1 MNKQLLMKG
10 TVLPMTLFCS
20 ALVAAPF
27 LGVSDAKASTA
38 VVQQAGSI
46 KGTILD
52 SNGEPVIG
60 ASILVVGQ
68 KGQGSVS
75 DMDGHFVLNVKPGTR
90 LKISYIGFETQT
102 VSAKNGM
109 TVTMKDDNATSLNA
123 VEVVAYGAQKK
134 VTVTGALSSVKSE
147 ELTRTPISSV
157 SQVLAGQLTGVTTVQ
172 SSGEP
177 GADNA
182 TIYVRGQ
189 GTFNDATPLIQVDG
203 VERSMNDVDPEDIE
217 SITVLKDASATAVFG
232 VRGANGVI
240 LITTKRGEEGKAKIS
255 ASTSFS
261 ILEPT
266 KMVDL
271 ANSYDYANY
280 YNMQDRYDGGKGDRF
295 KPEII
300 QKFKDHSDPIRFP
313 DTNWIDYVM
322 KKSTLQTKHNV
333 NISGGMKGVRYF
345 ISAGMYTQGGLFKE
359 FDMDKNFGYEYTR
372 FNYRTN
378 LDIDVTKSTKLSINI
393 AGNHSSKDTP
403 TSSGGTSALVRAL
416 YEATPF
422 SSPGLVNGK
431 FVRTTTTYD
440 DYQLPFTG
448 SNGMTYYN
456 YDGTRG
462 GYNNVSQNVLQM
474 DMQLSQKLDFI
485 TKGLSFKIKGS
496 YNSSYSVSKT
506 GTISMAYY
514 TPVLMGYD
522 DNENPII
529 DYERTGTNGTSW
541 GHDKSQG
548 KARNWY
554 AEAAFNYSRSFGLH
568 NVTGLLLYN
577 QSKQYY
583 YSTNYPDIPRGYV
596 GLVARA
602 TYNWNNRY
610 MAEFNVGYNG
620 SENFAPKKRYGTFPA
635 FSAGWVASE
644 EKWFK
649 ALKPVFSFFKARAS
663 WGLVGND
670 RFGNNRFLYTPDEYS
685 TSSGSYQFGIANN
698 KKLAGAIE
706 KAKKNPDVTWEK
718 AFKQDYG
725 FDARFLNDR
734 LQLSYDYYFERR
746 KDILLTDYTFPS
758 TLMGFTVPPANKG
771 KMNSWG
777 HEISIK
783 WQDKIAQKG
792 RYWVGVNLSYNQNK
806 VIENKEAK
814 KVNEYQYLK
823 GHRLG
828 SRSLYKF
835 WKFYYEGC
843 EADYEKEF
851 GKPFP
856 TQTLIN
862 KLNPGDCVF
871 VDLDGDGKV
880 DANDQSYDGTMAD
893 NPRWVVGINLGLSWK
908 DFSVN
913 TQWTGAWDVSR
924 LIDGVFRRPFVRQED
939 QEYGGLTQYLVD
951 HTWTEENPSQDSWY
965 PRPTWKNA
973 AQNYAASTLYEKDAK
988 YLRLKTLQISYNMHF
1003 PFMKVV
1009 GLRSAKLSL
1018 SGYNLLTFTPFK
1030 FGDPETKASREP
1042 SYPLQR
1048 TYTATLQLNF

>member
-1 MNKQLLMKG
+1 MNNKLFMKG
-10 TVLPMTLFCS
+10 KALPATLFCT
-20 ALVAAPF
+20 ALMLAP
-27 LGVSDAKASTA
+27 LTGASSAKAITA
-38 VVQQAGSI
+38 VAQQTGTI
-46 KGTILD
+46 KGMVVD

-60 ASILVVGQ
+60 ASVIIVGRNAN
-68 KGQGSVS
+68 QGTVT
-75 DMDGHFVLNVKPGTR
+75 DMDGNFVLDAKPGTK
-90 LKISYIGFETQT
+90 LKISYIGYEAQT
-102 VSAKNGM
+102 VTAKNGM
-109 TVTMKDDNATSLNA
+109 RVTMKDDNATSLNA

-134 VTVTGALSSVKSE
+134 VTVTGAIASVKGD
-147 ELTRTPISSV
+147 ELTHTPV
-157 SQVLAGQLTGVTTVQ
+157 GDVRQVLAGQLTGVTTVQ
-172 SSGEP
+172 NSGEP
-177 GADNA
+177 GADD
-182 TIYVRGQ
+182 TDIYVRGQ
-189 GTFNDATPLIQVDG
+189 GTFNDAKPLIQVDG

-266 KMVDL
+266 KMVKL
-271 ANSYDYANY
+271 ANAYDYANY
-280 YNMQDRYDGGKGDRF
+280 YNMQQHYDNGDEAADVF
-295 KPEII
+295 EAGVI

-313 DTNWIDYVM
+313 DTNWIDYIM

-333 NISGGMKGVRYF
+333 SISGGAKGVRYF

-359 FDMDKNFGYEYTR
+359 FGMDKKFGYEYAR
-372 FNYRTN
+372 FNYRSN
-378 LDIDVTKSTKLSINI
+378 LDIDVTKTTQLSINI
-393 AGNHSSKDTP
+393 AGSHSSKDAPAT
-403 TSSGGTSALVRAL
+403 SGGTSDLVRAV

-422 SSPGLVNGK
+422 SSPGIVDGK
-431 FVRTTTTYD
+431 FIRTTTSYD
-440 DYQLPFTG
+440 DLKLPFTG
-448 SNGMTYYN
+448 PTGMTYYN

-462 GYNNVSQNVLQM
+462 GYSYSSQNTLQM
-474 DMQLSQKLDFI
+474 DMQLKQKLDFI

-496 YNSSYSVSKT
+496 YNSSYSVKKD
-506 GTISMAYY
+506 GTIDMAYY
-514 TPVLMGYD
+514 TPVLQEDGSI
-522 DNENPII
+522 E
-529 DYERTGTNGTSW
+529 YEKKGKNGTSW
-541 GHDKSQG
+541 GHNKSQG

-554 AEAAFNYSRSFGLH
+554 AEAALNYSRSFGLH

-577 QSKQYY
+577 QSKNYY
-583 YSTNYPDIPRGYV
+583 PSTYIDIPRGYV
-596 GLVARA
+596 GIVARA

-610 MAEFNVGYNG
+610 MAEVNVGYNG

-644 EKWFK
+644 ENWFK

-670 RFGNNRFLYTPDEYS
+670 KFGDYRFLYTPDEYK
-685 TSSGSYQFGIANN
+685 TSNGAYRFGIDNSN
-698 KKLAGAIE
+698 RQGASSE
-706 KAKKNPDVTWEK
+706 SAKKNPDVTWEK

-734 LQLSYDYYFERR
+734 LQFAYDYYFERR
-746 KDILLTDYTFPS
+746 KDILLIDYTFPS
-758 TLMGFTVPPANKG
+758 TLMGFSIPPANKG
-771 KMNSWG
+771 RMNSWG
-777 HEISIK
+777 HEFSIK
-783 WQDKIAQKG
+783 WQDKFAEQG

-806 VIENKEAK
+806 VIENKEAFK
-814 KVNEYQYLK
+814 TNEYQYQK

-828 SRSLYKF
+828 TRALYKF

-856 TQTLIN
+856 SSQLGFTTL
-862 KLNPGDCVF
+862 KPGDCVF

-880 DANDQSYDGTMAD
+880 DGNDISYDGTKSD
-893 NPRWVVGINLGLSWK
+893 NPKWVIGINLGLTWK
-908 DFSVN
+908 DFSIN

-924 LIDGVFRRPFVRQED
+924 LLDGGFRQPFRAGNEATQ
-939 QEYGGLTQYLVD
+939 GGLTQYLVD
-951 HTWTEENPSQDSWY
+951 HSWTKENPSQDAWY
-965 PRPTWKNA
+965 PRATWSHA
-973 AQNYAASTLYEKDAK
+973 SLNYAASTLYEKDSK

-1018 SGYNLLTFTPFK
+1018 SGYNLLTFTPYK
-1030 FGDPETKASREP
+1030 FGDPEAKASSKP

>member
-1 MNKQLLMKG
+1 MNNKLILKG
-10 TVLPMTLFCS
+10 TVLPVALFCT
-20 ALVAAPF
+20 ALMLAPQLGASPAQANVIVA
-27 LGVSDAKASTA
+27 
-38 VVQQAGSI
+38 QQT
-46 KGTILD
+46 GTIRGTVVD
-52 SNGEPVIG
+52 SNGEAVIG
-60 ASILVVGQ
+60 ASVVIVG
-68 KGQGSVS
+68 KNANQGTIT
-75 DMDGHFVLNVKPGTR
+75 DFDGNFTLNVKPGTK
-90 LKISYIGFETQT
+90 LKITYIGFETQT
-102 VSAKNGM
+102 VTAKNGM
-109 TVTMKDDNATSLNA
+109 RVTMNDDSATSLNA

-134 VTVTGALSSVKSE
+134 VTVTGAISSVKSE
-147 ELTRTPISSV
+147 ELTRTPVSSV

-189 GTFNDATPLIQVDG
+189 GTFNDSSPLIQVDG

-240 LITTKRGEEGKAKIS
+240 LITTKRGEEGKAKVS

-266 KMVDL
+266 KMVEL
-271 ANSYDYANY
+271 ANAYDYANY
-280 YNMQDRYDGGKGDRF
+280 YNMQSRYDGEADKF
-295 KPEII
+295 TPEVI
-300 QKFKDHSDPIRFP
+300 QKFKEHSDPIRFP

-333 NISGGMKGVRYF
+333 NISGGTKGVRYF

-359 FDMDKNFGYEYTR
+359 FGMDKNFGYEYAR
-372 FNYRTN
+372 FNYRSN
-378 LDIDVTKSTKLSINI
+378 LDIDVTKTTKLSINI

-403 TSSGGTSALVRAL
+403 YSSLGTSGLVRSL

-422 SSPGLVNGK
+422 SSPGIVNGK
-431 FVRTTTTYD
+431 FVRTTTSYD
-440 DYQLPFTG
+440 DVQLPFTG

-462 GYNNVSQNVLQM
+462 GYTNISQNVLQM

-496 YNSSYSVSKT
+496 YNSSYSVQKN
-506 GTISMAYY
+506 GDIQMAYY
-514 TPVLMGYD
+514 TPVIQD
-522 DNENPII
+522 DGSIE
-529 DYERTGTNGTSW
+529 YEKTGTNGTSW
-541 GHDKSQG
+541 GHNKSQG

-568 NVTGLLLYN
+568 NVSGLLLYN
-577 QSKQYY
+577 QSKNYY
-583 YSTNYPDIPRGYV
+583 PSTYSDIPRGYV
-596 GLVARA
+596 GIVARA

-620 SENFAPKKRYGTFPA
+620 SENFAPNKRYGTFPA

-670 RFGNNRFLYTPDEYS
+670 KFGTYRFLYTPDEYA
-685 TSSGSYQFGIANN
+685 TSSGSYRFGIENSTTM
-698 KKLAGAIE
+698 AGAAE
-706 KAKKNPDVTWEK
+706 STKKNPDVTWEK

-734 LQLSYDYYFERR
+734 LQFSYDYFFERR
-746 KDILLTDYTFPS
+746 KDILLTDQTFPS

-777 HEISIK
+777 HEFAIK
-783 WQDKIAQKG
+783 WQDKFAKDG

-806 VIENKEAK
+806 VIENKESYK
-814 KVNEYQYLK
+814 QNEYQYLK

-835 WKFYYEGC
+835 WRYYYEGC
-843 EADYEKEF
+843 AADYEKEF
-851 GKPFP
+851 GREFP
-856 TQTLIN
+856 ASQLGVTDLR
-862 KLNPGDCVF
+862 PGDCVF
-871 VDLDGDGKV
+871 IDLDGDGKV
-880 DANDQSYDGTMAD
+880 DGNDSSYDGTMAD
-893 NPRWVVGINLGLSWK
+893 NPRWVAGINLGLSWK
-908 DFSVN
+908 DLSVN
-913 TQWTGAWDVSR
+913 MQWTGAWDVTR
-924 LIDGVFRRPFVRQED
+924 LIAGGFRQPFVTQTNQTE
-939 QEYGGLTQYLVD
+939 GGLTQYLVD
-951 HTWTEENPSQDSWY
+951 HSWTEENPSQDAWY
-965 PRPTWKNA
+965 PRATWKNA
-973 AQNYAASTLYEKDAK
+973 TLNYAASTLYEKDAK

-1018 SGYNLLTFTPFK
+1018 SGYNLLTFTSFK

>member
-1 MNKQLLMKG
+1 MEKQQTKNG
-10 TVLPMTLFCS
+10 SWWPYALFCS
-20 ALVAAPF
+20 ALLLNPMIGSSKVQANTI
-27 LGVSDAKASTA
+27 VQ
-38 VVQQAGSI
+38 QQAGSI
-46 KGTILD
+46 KGTIVD

-60 ASILVVGQ
+60 ASVLVEGQ
-68 KGQGSVS
+68 KNTQGTVS
-75 DMDGHFVLNVKPGTR
+75 DLDGNFALDVKPGTK
-90 LKISYIGFETQT
+90 LKISYIGFQTQT

-109 TVTMKDDNATSLNA
+109 KVTMKDDNATNLNA

-134 VTVTGALSSVKSE
+134 VTVTGAIASVKSE
-147 ELTRTPISSV
+147 ELTRTPVSSV
-157 SQVLAGQLTGVTTVQ
+157 SQVLAGQMTGVTSVQ

-177 GADNA
+177 GSDNA

-189 GTFNDATPLIQVDG
+189 GTFNDASPLVQVDG

-266 KMVDL
+266 KMVKL

-280 YNMQDRYDGGKGDRF
+280 YNMQCRYDGEDDKF
-295 KPEII
+295 SPEVV

-313 DTNWIDYVM
+313 DTNWVDYVM

-333 NISGGMKGVRYF
+333 SISGGMKGVRYF

-359 FDMDKNFGYEYTR
+359 FDMNKNFGYEYAR
-372 FNYRTN
+372 FNYRSN
-378 LDIDVTKSTKLSINI
+378 LDIDVTKTTKLSINI

-403 TSSGGTSALVRAL
+403 YSGAGTSGLVRSL

-422 SSPGLVNGK
+422 SSPGLVDGK

-440 DYQLPFTG
+440 DVKLPFTG
-448 SNGMTYYN
+448 GNGMSYYN

-462 GYNNVSQNVLQM
+462 GYTHTSQNVLQM
-474 DMQLSQKLDFI
+474 DMQLSQNLDFI
-485 TKGLSFKIKGS
+485 TKGLSFKLKGS
-496 YNSSYSVSKT
+496 YNSSYSVQKNGS
-506 GTISMAYY
+506 ISMAYY
-514 TPVLMGYD
+514 TPVLQD
-522 DNENPII
+522 DGSIA
-529 DYERTGTNGTSW
+529 YERTGTNGTSW

-554 AEAAFNYSRSFGLH
+554 AEAALNYSRSFGLH
-568 NVTGLLLYN
+568 NVSGLLLYN
-577 QSKQYY
+577 QSKNYY
-583 YSTNYPDIPRGYV
+583 PSSYSDIPRGYV
-596 GLVARA
+596 GIVARA

-610 MAEFNVGYNG
+610 MAEVNVGYNG

-635 FSAGWVASE
+635 FSAGWVISE
-644 EKWFK
+644 ESWFK
-649 ALKPVFSFFKARAS
+649 PLKPVMGFFKARAS

-670 RFGNNRFLYTPDEYS
+670 KFGDYRFLYTEDEYS
-685 TSSGSYQFGIANN
+685 TSSGNYNFGIGNSTR
-698 KKLAGAIE
+698 LPGSLE
-706 KAKKNPDVTWEK
+706 SAKKNPDVTWEK

-746 KDILLTDYTFPS
+746 KDILLTDKTIS
-758 TLMGFTVPPANKG
+758 NLLGFSVPPSNDG
-771 KMNSWG
+771 RMNSWG
-777 HEISIK
+777 HEISLK
-783 WQDKIAQKG
+783 WQDKIGKSA

-806 VIENKEAK
+806 VIENKEAA

-843 EADYEKEF
+843 EADYEKQF

-856 TQTLIN
+856 SSQLGITDLR
-862 KLNPGDCVF
+862 PGDCVF
-871 VDLDGDGKV
+871 IDLDGDGKV
-880 DANDQSYDGTMAD
+880 DGNDSSYDGTFAD
-893 NPRWVVGINLGLSWK
+893 NPRWSAGINLGFTWK
-908 DFSVN
+908 DFSFN
-913 TQWTGAWDVSR
+913 TQWTAAWDVTR
-924 LIDGVFRRPFVRQED
+924 LIEDVFRQPFVTSTNQTE
-939 QEYGGLTQYLVD
+939 GGLTQYLVD
-951 HTWTEENPSQDSWY
+951 HSWTEENPSQDAWY
-965 PRPTWKNA
+965 PRATWKNA
-973 AQNYAASTLYEKDAK
+973 TLNYAASTLYEKDAK
-988 YLRLKTLQISYNMHF
+988 YLRLKTLQISYDMHF
-1003 PFMKVV
+1003 PFFKAV

-1018 SGYNLLTFTPFK
+1018 SGYNLLTFTPYK
-1030 FGDPETKASREP
+1030 YGDPETSASKYP

>member
-1 MNKQLLMKG
+1 MNKQLLIKG

-38 VVQQAGSI
+38 VVQQTGTV

-68 KGQGSVS
+68 KGQGAVS
-75 DMDGHFVLNVKPGTR
+75 DMDGHFVLNVKPGTK
-90 LKISYIGFETQT
+90 LKITYIGFETQT

-109 TVTMKDDNATSLNA
+109 VVTLKDDNATSLNA

-134 VTVTGALSSVKSE
+134 VTVTGAIASVKSE
-147 ELTRTPISSV
+147 ELTRTPVSSV

-189 GTFNDATPLIQVDG
+189 GTFNDPTPLIQVDG
-203 VERSMNDVDPEDIE
+203 VERSMNDIDPEEIE

-266 KMVDL
+266 KMVEL
-271 ANSYDYANY
+271 ANSYDYAMY
-280 YNMQDRYDGGKGDRF
+280 HNMQNRYDGTKEQF
-295 KPEII
+295 SPEII
-300 QKFKDHSDPIRFP
+300 QKFQDHSDPVRFP

-322 KKSTLQTKHNV
+322 KKSTIQTKHNV
-333 NISGGMKGVRYF
+333 NISGGAKGVRYF

-372 FNYRTN
+372 FNYRSN
-378 LDIDVTKSTKLSINI
+378 LDIDVTKTTKLSINI
-393 AGNHSSKDTP
+393 AGNHSSKDSP
-403 TSSGGTSALVRAL
+403 YSSLTSSGLVRNL

-422 SSPGLVNGK
+422 SSPGLVDGK
-431 FVRTTTTYD
+431 FIRTTTTYLD
-440 DYQLPFTG
+440 CQLPFTG
-448 SNGMTYYN
+448 GNGMTYYN

-462 GYNNVSQNVLQM
+462 GYTNVAQNVLQM
-474 DMQLSQKLDFI
+474 DLQLSQKLDFI

-496 YNSSYSVSKT
+496 YNSSYSVTKNGS
-506 GTISMAYY
+506 ISMAYY
-514 TPVLMGYD
+514 TPILMD
-522 DNENPII
+522 DGSLN
-529 DYERTGTNGTSW
+529 YLKVGTNGTSW
-541 GHDKSQG
+541 GYSKSQG

-554 AEAAFNYSRSFGLH
+554 AEAALNYSRSFGLH
-568 NVTGLLLYN
+568 NVTGLVLFN
-577 QSKQYY
+577 QSKTYY
-583 YSTNYPDIPRGYV
+583 YSTQYPDIPRGYM

-620 SENFAPKKRYGTFPA
+620 SENFAPKKRFGTFPA

-644 EKWFK
+644 ESWFK
-649 ALKPVFSFFKARAS
+649 ALKPTVSFLKLRAS

-670 RFGNNRFLYTPDEYS
+670 KYSGNRFMYIPDSYS
-685 TSSGSYQFGIANN
+685 TSSGAYRFGIDNANR
-698 KKLAGAIE
+698 LSGAAE
-706 KAKKNPDVTWEK
+706 SAKKNPDVTWEK

-725 FDARFLNDR
+725 FDIRFLGDR
-734 LQLSYDYYFERR
+734 LQLNYDYYFERR
-746 KDILLTDYTFPS
+746 KDILLTDYTIPA
-758 TLMGFTVPPANKG
+758 TLMGITLPPANKG

-777 HEISIK
+777 HEISVK
-783 WQDKIAQKG
+783 WQDKLTQNG
-792 RYWVGVNLSYNQNK
+792 RYWVGLNLSYNQNK
-806 VIENKEAK
+806 IIENKEAY

-823 GHRLG
+823 GHRRG
-828 SRSLYKF
+828 TRSLYKF

-856 TQTLIN
+856 TQTLAGD
-862 KLNPGDCVF
+862 LRPGDCVF
-871 VDLDGDGKV
+871 IDLDGDGKV
-880 DANDQSYDGTMAD
+880 DANDASYDGTKSD
-893 NPRWVVGINLGLSWK
+893 DPKWVAGLNLGFSWK

-924 LIDGVFRRPFVRQED
+924 LIAGVFRQPFVSQTGAKE
-939 QEYGGLTQYLVD
+939 GGLTQYLVD

-965 PRPTWKNA
+965 PRPTWKNDR
-973 AQNYAASTLYEKDAK
+973 QNYADCTLYEKDSK

-1018 SGYNLLTFTPFK
+1018 SGYNLLTLTPYK
-1030 FGDPETKASREP
+1030 FGDPEATASREP

>member
-1 MNKQLLMKG
+1 MTKQLTSKG
-10 TVLPMTLFCS
+10 SSWPFVLFCS
-20 ALVAAPF
+20 ALLLTPM
-27 LGVSDAKASTA
+27 GDYGTGKAHVTIT
-38 VVQQAGSI
+38 QQAVTI
-46 KGTILD
+46 KGTIVD
-52 SNGEPVIG
+52 SNGEPIIG
-60 ASILVVGQ
+60 ASVLVDGQ
-68 KGQGSVS
+68 KNTLGTVS
-75 DMDGHFVLNVKPGTR
+75 DLDGNFALDVKPGTK
-90 LKISYIGFETQT
+90 LKISYIGFQTQT

-109 TVTMKDDNATSLNA
+109 KVTMKDDNATNLNA

-134 VTVTGALSSVKSE
+134 VTVTGAIASVKSE
-147 ELTRTPISSV
+147 ELTRTPVSSV
-157 SQVLAGQLTGVTTVQ
+157 SQVLAGQMTGVTSVQ

-177 GADNA
+177 GSDNA

-189 GTFNDATPLIQVDG
+189 GTFNDASPLVQVDG

-266 KMVDL
+266 KMVKL

-280 YNMQDRYDGGKGDRF
+280 YNMQCRYDGEDDKF
-295 KPEII
+295 SPEVI

-313 DTNWIDYVM
+313 DTNWVDYVM

-333 NISGGMKGVRYF
+333 SISGGMKGVRYF

-359 FDMDKNFGYEYTR
+359 FDMNKNFGYEYAR
-372 FNYRTN
+372 FNYRSN
-378 LDIDVTKSTKLSINI
+378 LDIDVTKTTKLSINI

-403 TSSGGTSALVRAL
+403 YSGAGTSGLVRSL

-422 SSPGLVNGK
+422 SSPGLVDGK

-440 DYQLPFTG
+440 DVKLPFTG
-448 SNGMTYYN
+448 GNGMSYYN

-462 GYNNVSQNVLQM
+462 GYTHTSQNVLQM
-474 DMQLSQKLDFI
+474 DMQLSQNLDFI
-485 TKGLSFKIKGS
+485 TKGLSFKLKGS
-496 YNSSYSVSKT
+496 YNSSYSVQKNGS
-506 GTISMAYY
+506 ISMAYY
-514 TPVLMGYD
+514 TPVLQD
-522 DNENPII
+522 DGSIA
-529 DYERTGTNGTSW
+529 YERTGTNGTSW

-554 AEAAFNYSRSFGLH
+554 AEAALNYSRSFGLH
-568 NVTGLLLYN
+568 NVSGLLLYN
-577 QSKQYY
+577 QSKNYY
-583 YSTNYPDIPRGYV
+583 PSSYSDIPRGYV
-596 GLVARA
+596 GIVARA

-610 MAEFNVGYNG
+610 MAEVNVGYNG

-635 FSAGWVASE
+635 FSAGWVISE
-644 EKWFK
+644 ESWFK
-649 ALKPVFSFFKARAS
+649 PLKPVMGFFKARAS

-670 RFGNNRFLYTPDEYS
+670 KFGDYRFLYTEDEYN
-685 TSSGSYQFGIANN
+685 TSSGNYNFGIGNSTR
-698 KKLAGAIE
+698 LPGALE
-706 KAKKNPDVTWEK
+706 SAKKNPDVTWEK

-734 LQLSYDYYFERR
+734 LQLSYDYYLERR
-746 KDILLTDYTFPS
+746 KDILLTDKTIPD
-758 TLMGFTVPPANKG
+758 LVGFSVPPSNDG
-771 KMNSWG
+771 RMNSWG
-777 HEISIK
+777 HEISLK
-783 WQDKIAQKG
+783 WQDKIGKSA

-806 VIENKEAK
+806 VIENKEAA

-843 EADYEKEF
+843 EADYEKQF

-856 TQTLIN
+856 SSQLGITDLR
-862 KLNPGDCVF
+862 PGDCVF
-871 VDLDGDGKV
+871 IDLDGDGKV
-880 DANDQSYDGTMAD
+880 DGNDSSYDGTYAD
-893 NPRWVVGINLGLSWK
+893 NPRWSAGINLGFTWK
-908 DFSVN
+908 DFSFN
-913 TQWTGAWDVSR
+913 TQWTAAWDVTR
-924 LIDGVFRRPFVRQED
+924 LIEDVFRQPFVTSTNQTE
-939 QEYGGLTQYLVD
+939 GGLTQYLVD
-951 HTWTEENPSQDSWY
+951 HSWTEENPSQDAWY
-965 PRPTWKNA
+965 PRATWKNA
-973 AQNYAASTLYEKDAK
+973 TLNYAASTLYEKDAK
-988 YLRLKTLQISYNMHF
+988 YLRLKTLQISYDMHF
-1003 PFMKVV
+1003 PFFKAV

-1018 SGYNLLTFTPFK
+1018 SGYNLLTFTPYK
-1030 FGDPETKASREP
+1030 YGDPETSASKYP

>member
-1 MNKQLLMKG
+1 MDKQLTKNGSWVPFAL
-10 TVLPMTLFCS
+10 LCS
-20 ALVAAPF
+20 AWLLNPMMGFGKVQAN
-27 LGVSDAKASTA
+27 TI
-38 VVQQAGSI
+38 VQQQVGSI
-46 KGTILD
+46 KGTIVD

-60 ASILVVGQ
+60 ASVLVEGQ
-68 KGQGSVS
+68 KNTQGTVS
-75 DMDGHFVLNVKPGTR
+75 DLDGNFALDVKPGTK
-90 LKISYIGFETQT
+90 LKISYIGFQTQT

-109 TVTMKDDNATSLNA
+109 KVTMKDDNATNLNA

-134 VTVTGALSSVKSE
+134 VTVTGAIASVKSE
-147 ELTRTPISSV
+147 ELTRTPVSSV
-157 SQVLAGQLTGVTTVQ
+157 SQVLAGQMTGVTSVQ

-177 GADNA
+177 GSDNA

-189 GTFNDATPLIQVDG
+189 GTFNDASPLVQVDG

-266 KMVDL
+266 KMVKL

-280 YNMQDRYDGGKGDRF
+280 YNMQCRYDGEDDKF
-295 KPEII
+295 SPEVV

-313 DTNWIDYVM
+313 DTNWVDYVM

-333 NISGGMKGVRYF
+333 SISGGMKGVRYF

-359 FDMDKNFGYEYTR
+359 FDMNKNFGYEYAR
-372 FNYRTN
+372 FNYRSN
-378 LDIDVTKSTKLSINI
+378 LDIDVTKTTKLSINI

-403 TSSGGTSALVRAL
+403 YSGAGTSGLVRSL

-422 SSPGLVNGK
+422 SSPGLVDGK

-440 DYQLPFTG
+440 DVKLPFTG
-448 SNGMTYYN
+448 GNGMSYYN

-462 GYNNVSQNVLQM
+462 GYTHTSQNVLQM
-474 DMQLSQKLDFI
+474 DMQLSQNLDFI
-485 TKGLSFKIKGS
+485 TKGLSFKLKGS
-496 YNSSYSVSKT
+496 YNSSYSVQKNGS
-506 GTISMAYY
+506 ISMAYY
-514 TPVLMGYD
+514 TPVLQD
-522 DNENPII
+522 DGSIA
-529 DYERTGTNGTSW
+529 YERTGTNGTSW

-554 AEAAFNYSRSFGLH
+554 AEAALNYSRSFGLH
-568 NVTGLLLYN
+568 NVSGLLLYN
-577 QSKQYY
+577 QSKNYY
-583 YSTNYPDIPRGYV
+583 PSSYSDIPRGYV
-596 GLVARA
+596 GIVARA

-610 MAEFNVGYNG
+610 MAEVNVGYNG

-635 FSAGWVASE
+635 FSAGWVISE
-644 EKWFK
+644 ESWFK
-649 ALKPVFSFFKARAS
+649 PLKPVMGFFKARAS

-670 RFGNNRFLYTPDEYS
+670 KFGDYRFLYTEDEYN
-685 TSSGSYQFGIANN
+685 TSSGNYNFGIGNSTR
-698 KKLAGAIE
+698 LPGSLE
-706 KAKKNPDVTWEK
+706 SAKKNPDVTWEK

-746 KDILLTDYTFPS
+746 KDILLTDKTIS
-758 TLMGFTVPPANKG
+758 NLLGFSVPPSNDG
-771 KMNSWG
+771 RMNSWG
-777 HEISIK
+777 HEISLK
-783 WQDKIAQKG
+783 WQDKIGKSA

-806 VIENKEAK
+806 VIENKEAA

-843 EADYEKEF
+843 EADYEKQF

-856 TQTLIN
+856 SSQLGITDLR
-862 KLNPGDCVF
+862 PGDCVF
-871 VDLDGDGKV
+871 IDLDGDGKV
-880 DANDQSYDGTMAD
+880 DGNDSSYDGTYAD
-893 NPRWVVGINLGLSWK
+893 NPRWSAGINLGFTWK
-908 DFSVN
+908 DFSFN
-913 TQWTGAWDVSR
+913 TQWTAAWDVTR
-924 LIDGVFRRPFVRQED
+924 LIEDVFRQPFVTSTNQTE
-939 QEYGGLTQYLVD
+939 GGLTQYLVD
-951 HTWTEENPSQDSWY
+951 HSWTEENPSQDAWY
-965 PRPTWKNA
+965 PRATWKNA
-973 AQNYAASTLYEKDAK
+973 TLNYAASTLYEKDAK
-988 YLRLKTLQISYNMHF
+988 YLRLKTLQISYDMHF
-1003 PFMKVV
+1003 PFFKAV

-1018 SGYNLLTFTPFK
+1018 SGYNLLTFTPYK
-1030 FGDPETKASREP
+1030 YGDPETSASKYP

>member
-1 MNKQLLMKG
+1 MDKQLTKNGSWVPFAL
-10 TVLPMTLFCS
+10 LCS
-20 ALVAAPF
+20 AWLLNPMMGFGKVQAN
-27 LGVSDAKASTA
+27 TI
-38 VVQQAGSI
+38 VQQQVGSI
-46 KGTILD
+46 KGTIVD

-60 ASILVVGQ
+60 ASVLVEGQ
-68 KGQGSVS
+68 KNTQGTVS
-75 DMDGHFVLNVKPGTR
+75 DLDGNFALDVKPGTK
-90 LKISYIGFETQT
+90 LKISYIGFQTQT

-109 TVTMKDDNATSLNA
+109 KVTMKDDNATNLNA

-134 VTVTGALSSVKSE
+134 VTVTGAIASVKSE
-147 ELTRTPISSV
+147 ELTRTPVSSV
-157 SQVLAGQLTGVTTVQ
+157 SQVLAGQMTGVTSVQ

-177 GADNA
+177 GSDNA

-189 GTFNDATPLIQVDG
+189 GTFNDASPLVQVDG

-266 KMVDL
+266 KMVKL

-280 YNMQDRYDGGKGDRF
+280 YNMQCRYDGEDDKF
-295 KPEII
+295 SPEVV

-313 DTNWIDYVM
+313 DTNWVDYVM

-333 NISGGMKGVRYF
+333 SISGGMKGVRYF

-359 FDMDKNFGYEYTR
+359 FDMNKNFGYEYAR
-372 FNYRTN
+372 FNYRSN
-378 LDIDVTKSTKLSINI
+378 LDIDVTKTTKLSINI

-403 TSSGGTSALVRAL
+403 YSGAGTSGLVRSL

-422 SSPGLVNGK
+422 SSPGLVDGK

-440 DYQLPFTG
+440 DVKLPFTG
-448 SNGMTYYN
+448 GNGMSYYN

-462 GYNNVSQNVLQM
+462 GYTHTSQNVLQM
-474 DMQLSQKLDFI
+474 DMQLSQNLDFI
-485 TKGLSFKIKGS
+485 TKGLSFKLKGS
-496 YNSSYSVSKT
+496 YNSSYSVQKNGS
-506 GTISMAYY
+506 ISMAYY
-514 TPVLMGYD
+514 TPVLQD
-522 DNENPII
+522 DGSIA
-529 DYERTGTNGTSW
+529 YERTGTNGTSW

-554 AEAAFNYSRSFGLH
+554 AEAALNYSRSFGLH
-568 NVTGLLLYN
+568 NVSGLLLYN
-577 QSKQYY
+577 QSKNYY
-583 YSTNYPDIPRGYV
+583 PSSYSDIPRGYV
-596 GLVARA
+596 GIVARA

-610 MAEFNVGYNG
+610 MAEVNVGYNG

-635 FSAGWVASE
+635 FSAGWVISE
-644 EKWFK
+644 ESWFK
-649 ALKPVFSFFKARAS
+649 PLKPVMGFFKARAS

-670 RFGNNRFLYTPDEYS
+670 KFGDYRFLYTEDEYN
-685 TSSGSYQFGIANN
+685 TSSGNYNFGIGNSTR
-698 KKLAGAIE
+698 LPGSLE
-706 KAKKNPDVTWEK
+706 SAKKNPDVTWEK

-746 KDILLTDYTFPS
+746 KDILLTDKTIS
-758 TLMGFTVPPANKG
+758 NLVGFSVPPSNDG
-771 KMNSWG
+771 RMNSWG
-777 HEISIK
+777 HEISLK
-783 WQDKIAQKG
+783 WQDKIGKSA

-806 VIENKEAK
+806 VIENKEAA

-843 EADYEKEF
+843 EADYEKQF

-856 TQTLIN
+856 SSQLGITDLR
-862 KLNPGDCVF
+862 PGDCVF
-871 VDLDGDGKV
+871 IDLDGDGKV
-880 DANDQSYDGTMAD
+880 DGNDSSYDGTYAD
-893 NPRWVVGINLGLSWK
+893 NPRWSAGINLGFTWK
-908 DFSVN
+908 DFSFN
-913 TQWTGAWDVSR
+913 TQWTAAWDVTR
-924 LIDGVFRRPFVRQED
+924 LIEDVFRQPFVTSTNQTE
-939 QEYGGLTQYLVD
+939 GGLTQYLVD
-951 HTWTEENPSQDSWY
+951 HSWTEENPSQDAWY
-965 PRPTWKNA
+965 PRATWKNA
-973 AQNYAASTLYEKDAK
+973 TLNYAASTLYEKDAK
-988 YLRLKTLQISYNMHF
+988 YLRLKTLQISYDMHF
-1003 PFMKVV
+1003 PFFKAV

-1018 SGYNLLTFTPFK
+1018 SGYNLLTFTPYK
-1030 FGDPETKASREP
+1030 YGDPETSASKYP

>member
-1 MNKQLLMKG
+1 MNNKLILKG
-10 TVLPMTLFCS
+10 TVLPVALFCT
-20 ALVAAPF
+20 ALMLAPQLGASPAQANVTVA
-27 LGVSDAKASTA
+27 
-38 VVQQAGSI
+38 QQTGTI
-46 KGTILD
+46 KGTVVD
-52 SNGEPVIG
+52 SNGEAVIG
-60 ASILVVGQ
+60 ASVVIVG
-68 KGQGSVS
+68 KNANQGTVT
-75 DMDGHFVLNVKPGTR
+75 DFDGNFTLNVKPGTK
-90 LKISYIGFETQT
+90 LKISYIGFEAQIVT
-102 VSAKNGM
+102 AKNGM
-109 TVTMKDDNATSLNA
+109 RVTMNDDRATSLNA

-134 VTVTGALSSVKSE
+134 VTVTGAISSVKSE
-147 ELTRTPISSV
+147 ELTRTPVSSV

-172 SSGEP
+172 TSGEP

-240 LITTKRGEEGKAKIS
+240 LITTKRGEEGKAKVS
-255 ASTSFS
+255 VSTSFS
-261 ILEPT
+261 VLEPT
-266 KMVDL
+266 KMVQL
-271 ANSYDYANY
+271 ANAYDYANY
-280 YNMQDRYDGGKGDRF
+280 YNMQSRYDGE
-295 KPEII
+295 PEKFTSEVIE
-300 QKFKDHSDPIRFP
+300 KFKSHSDPIRFP

-333 NISGGMKGVRYF
+333 NISGGTKGVRYF

-359 FDMDKNFGYEYTR
+359 FGMDKNFGYEYAR
-372 FNYRTN
+372 FNYRSN
-378 LDIDVTKSTKLSINI
+378 LDIDVTKTTKLSINI
-393 AGNHSSKDTP
+393 AGNHSSKDSP
-403 TSSGGTSALVRAL
+403 YSSLGTSGLVRSL

-422 SSPGLVNGK
+422 SSPGIVNGK
-431 FVRTTTTYD
+431 FVRTTTSYD
-440 DYQLPFTG
+440 DVQLPFTG

-462 GYNNVSQNVLQM
+462 GYTNISQNVLQM

-496 YNSSYSVSKT
+496 YNSSYSVQKN
-506 GTISMAYY
+506 GAIQMAYY
-514 TPVLMGYD
+514 TPVIQD
-522 DNENPII
+522 DGSIE
-529 DYERTGTNGTSW
+529 YEKTGTNGTSW
-541 GHDKSQG
+541 GHNKSQG

-568 NVTGLLLYN
+568 NVSGLLLYN
-577 QSKQYY
+577 QSKNYY
-583 YSTNYPDIPRGYV
+583 LSTYSDIPRGYV
-596 GLVARA
+596 GIVARA

-610 MAEFNVGYNG
+610 MAEVNVGYNG
-620 SENFAPKKRYGTFPA
+620 SENFAPEKRYGTFPA
-635 FSAGWVASE
+635 FSAGWVMSE
-644 EKWFK
+644 ENWFK
-649 ALKPVFSFFKARAS
+649 VLKPTFSFFKVRAS

-670 RFGNNRFLYTPDEYS
+670 KFGNNRFLYTPDEYS
-685 TSSGSYQFGIANN
+685 TSSGSYQFGIANST
-698 KKLAGAIE
+698 KLAGAIE
-706 KAKKNPDVTWEK
+706 KSKKNPNVTWEK

-734 LQLSYDYYFERR
+734 LQLSYDYFFERR
-746 KDILLTDYTFPS
+746 KDILLTDQTFPS

-777 HEISIK
+777 HEFAIK
-783 WQDKIAQKG
+783 WQDKFAKDG

-806 VIENKEAK
+806 VIENKESYK
-814 KVNEYQYLK
+814 QNEYQYLK

-856 TQTLIN
+856 SSQLGVTDLR
-862 KLNPGDCVF
+862 PGDCVF
-871 VDLDGDGKV
+871 IDLDGDGKV
-880 DANDQSYDGTMAD
+880 DGNDSSYDGTMAD
-893 NPRWVVGINLGLSWK
+893 NPRWVVGINLGLTWK
-908 DFSVN
+908 DLSVN
-913 TQWTGAWDVSR
+913 TQWTGAWDVTR

-973 AQNYAASTLYEKDAK
+973 ALNYAASTLYEKDAK

-1003 PFMKVV
+1003 PFMKAV

-1018 SGYNLLTFTPFK
+1018 SGYNLLTFTPYK
-1030 FGDPETKASREP
+1030 FGDPEATASREP